1 MKRIFIIIPLVLMLA
16 ACNDEGTTKEVEAE
30 DKTETKN
37 ANQEFTEELI
47 VELDEMEFFE
57 QKSVAKEKDIT
68 LISIGDIQGEF
79 SDEEKIT
86 VLSNYSNVY
95 TLLEFDHFI
104 AQTLLNDYTTME
116 NPTKTFEW
124 ALYAD
129 SIFLSYVEQIEFDQL
144 NRKQEKFYEGVKDT
158 LIKSVNNR
166 QKLVQAWLDYSKG
179 KDTDL
184 TIDEIKLNLSEENLY
199 AAAIT
204 LGMAFGIHA
213 SENIGTYDVSNYTAY
228 GNNQIELANSSIKR
242 ILLKYY
248 ELVALPAGMTLDD
261 LVKNFKEEENQS
273 TKEYETG
280 LYSDDELAEEKQAL
294 SSSALDEIPEGAF
307 NTVETARTQIGYTIA
322 YYLDSYVQGDTSS
335 LAYMIHPSTE
345 FYQSQVNY
353 LESLNNRGITMD
365 LIDFSIVSM
374 ETLSKHK
381 YKVTVDEIYL
391 IDNPEKGSKE
401 VQQTSYYTVELI
413 DGEFYITSLT
423 L

>member
-1 MKRIFIIIPLVLMLA
+1 MKKIFIVISLVLMLA
-16 ACNDEGTTKEVEAE
+16 ACSEGITEEAKVE
-30 DKTETKN
+30 DKSETKN
-37 ANQEFTEELI
+37 TNQEFPEELMA
-47 VELDEMEFFE
+47 ELDEMEIFK

-68 LISIGDIQGEF
+68 LISIGDTQGEF

-86 VLSNYSNVY
+86 FLSNYSNVY
-95 TLLEFDHFI
+95 TLLDFDHFI
-104 AQTLLNDYTTME
+104 AQTLLNDYRTME

-129 SIFLSYVEQIEFDQL
+129 SIFLSYVEQMEFDKL
-144 NRKQEKFYEGVKDT
+144 KSKQEKFHEGIKDV
-158 LIKSVNNR
+158 LIESINNR
-166 QKLVQAWLDYSKG
+166 QKLVQAWLDYTQG

-199 AAAIT
+199 AASISI
-204 LGMAFGIHA
+204 GMAFGIYA
-213 SENIGTYDVSNYTAY
+213 SENVGTYDVSNYTSY
-228 GNNQIELANSSIKR
+228 GNKQIELANSSVKR

-248 ELVALPAGMTLDD
+248 ELVALPTGMTLND

-273 TKEYETG
+273 TEEYETEI
-280 LYSDDELAEEKQAL
+280 YSDVELGGENQAS

-374 ETLSKHK
+374 EALSKNK

-401 VQQTSYYTVELI
+401 TQQTSYYTVELI
-413 DGEFYITSLT
+413 DGEFYITDLT